1 MPAGNF
7 PSFMAEGTQLGRR
20 GEYDK
25 ALACFNNVRGP
36 GRGGGRRGAARGGPE
51 VAGGTRRWRP
61 GWAVGGWRGT
71 RFARG
76 QLEG

>member
-1 MPAGNF
+1 MPAGTF

-36 GRGGGRRGAARGGPE
+36 GRGAGGAGEDGGGRPE

-61 GWAVGGWRGT
+61 RRAVAGGGT

-76 QLEG
+76 QLEE